1 MFAKPAVSAEA
12 SNNNHSISSSIP
24 MQQLPAG
31 PSGAAASMTEG
42 PAEAAE
48 LRLATCCLRRASN
61 SRKENYV
68 YTIGNNGDR
77 GGTASGNCD
86 VKDDTSRGKLSSTLA
101 DRVFPGRP
109 ILITATLHIQSAIHM
124 QPLSNT
130 ESNDIC
136 CDWEAFVSD
145 HVMFVRPPAYHV
157 WAANEFRESVI
168 ALLELAEFID
178 CEQVVV
184 CLDKDRTD
192 SSDMMRAFMYA
203 GFELVYPNVF
213 QHDSSFV
220 LLGSEV

>member
-1 MFAKPAVSAEA
+1 MFDTASANT
-12 SNNNHSISSSIP
+12 S
-24 MQQLPAG
+24 
-31 PSGAAASMTEG
+31 
-42 PAEAAE
+42 
-48 LRLATCCLRRASN
+48 
-61 SRKENYV
+61 
-68 YTIGNNGDR
+68 DR
-77 GGTASGNCD
+77 GGTLNGNCG
-86 VKDDTSRGKLSSTLA
+86 VKDDTPHDKLSSNLA

-109 ILITATLHIQSAIHM
+109 VLITATLHIQSVAHM

-130 ESNDIC
+130 ESNGDC

-145 HVMFVRPPAYHV
+145 HVMFVHPPAYDV

-178 CEQVVV
+178 CDQVVV
-184 CLDKDRTD
+184 CLNKDRTD

-213 QHDSSFV
+213 QHASSFV